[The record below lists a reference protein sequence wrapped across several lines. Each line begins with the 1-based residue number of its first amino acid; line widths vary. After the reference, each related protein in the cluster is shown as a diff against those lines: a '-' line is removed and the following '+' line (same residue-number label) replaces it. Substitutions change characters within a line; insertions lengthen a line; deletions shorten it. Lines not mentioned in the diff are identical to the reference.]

1 MSGIV
6 IAISIGI
13 FLGMVAALSFVTFV
27 VIKLVK
33 FARQAMGQAKIKN
46 EALD

>member
-13 FLGMVAALSFVTFV
+13 FLGMVAALSFVIFV
-27 VIKLVK
+27 VVKVVKL
-33 FARQAMGQAKIKN
+33 ARQAMGLGEDK
-46 EALD
+46 E